1 MNAVT
6 NFLTRNCPACGANGG
21 TAEKSSAQPA
31 ESLSLDELKPYWRGL
46 FQEKVFFTYDRCG
59 QCGLLYAPVFFDQA
73 QLGELY
79 SAMAPNMD
87 AVPTDAIEATQRV
100 YFEEATAG
108 LGVSGNVLE
117 IGPDV
122 GYIVG
127 HAAKD
132 ERFERF
138 YLFEPNKAVHGELA
152 AAANGRPYM
161 ISEDMNDLS
170 AVPDGSVA
178 LALMVHVLDHLLDP
192 RAMLEQIRKKLKP
205 GGRVAIVTHNERSL
219 LRSVMGKRW
228 PPFCLQHPELYN
240 PQSITRL
247 LNSAGYGKV
256 EVHGSKNYFPLSFM
270 VRQAAYTAGLKLE
283 RVPLPKI
290 VLGLRLG
297 NIMTIASNSSTS

>member
-1 MNAVT
+1 VNAVT
-6 NFLTRNCPACGANGG
+6 NFITRKCPACGAESGKPEAFSDKA
-21 TAEKSSAQPA
+21 AET
-31 ESLSLDELKPYWRGL
+31 LSLEELTPYWSGL

-59 QCGLLYAPVFFDQA
+59 ACGLLYAPVFFDQA

-87 AVPTDAIEATQRV
+87 AVGTDAIEATQRV
-100 YFEEATAG
+100 YFEEATEG
-108 LGVSGNVLE
+108 LKVSGNFLE

-132 ERFERF
+132 PRFENF
-138 YLFEPNKAVHGELA
+138 YLFEPNKAVHAELG
-152 AAANGRPYM
+152 AAANGRRFT
-161 ISEDMNDLS
+161 ISDDMDDLS

-178 LALMVHVLDHLLDP
+178 LAVMVHVLDHLLDP
-192 RAMLEQIRKKLKP
+192 KAMLEQIHKKLKP

-247 LNSAGYGKV
+247 LKSAGYGNV
-256 EVHGSKNYFPLSFM
+256 EVQGSKNYFPLSFM
-270 VRQAAYTAGLKLE
+270 VRQAAYTAGIKLE
-283 RVPLPKI
+283 RVPLPKT

-297 NIMTIASNSSTS
+297 NILTIADA

>member
-1 MNAVT
+1 VNAVT
-6 NFLTRNCPACGANGG
+6 NFLKRDCPACGAAAGE
-21 TAEKSSAQPA
+21 AEAFSEKAA
-31 ESLSLDELKPYWRGL
+31 ETLSLDDLKPYWRGL

-59 QCGLLYAPVFFDQA
+59 DCGLLYAPVFFDQA

-79 SAMAPNMD
+79 SAMEPNMD
-87 AVPTDAIEATQRV
+87 AVGTDAIEATQRV
-100 YFEEATAG
+100 YYEEATEG
-108 LGVSGNVLE
+108 LGVSGNFLE

-122 GYIVG
+122 GYIVS

-132 ERFERF
+132 PRFEHF
-138 YLFEPNKAVHGELA
+138 YLFEPNKSVHDELR
-152 AAANGRPYM
+152 AAANGKALT
-161 ISEDMNDLS
+161 ISAGMDDLS

-192 RAMLEQIRKKLKP
+192 KAMLEQVRTKLKP

-247 LNSAGYGKV
+247 LNSAGYGQV

-270 VRQAAYTAGLKLE
+270 VRQAAYTVGIKLQ
-283 RVPLPKI
+283 RVPLPKT

-297 NIMTIASNSSTS
+297 NIMTIASA

>member
-1 MNAVT
+1 VNAVT
-6 NFLTRNCPACGANGG
+6 NFITRDCPACGANGG
-21 TAEKSSAQPA
+21 KAEAFSEKAA
-31 ESLSLDELKPYWRGL
+31 ETLSLEELTPYWSGL

-59 QCGLLYAPVFFDQA
+59 ACGLLYAPVFFDQA

-87 AVPTDAIEATQRV
+87 AVGTDAIEATQRV
-100 YFEEATAG
+100 YFEEATEG
-108 LGVSGNVLE
+108 LSVSGNFLE

-132 ERFERF
+132 ERFENF
-138 YLFEPNKAVHGELA
+138 YLFEPNKAVHAELG
-152 AAANGRPYM
+152 AAANGRRFT
-161 ISEDMNDLS
+161 ISDDMDDLS

-178 LALMVHVLDHLLDP
+178 LAVMVHVLDHLLDP
-192 RAMLEQIRKKLKP
+192 KAMLEQIHKKLKP

-247 LNSAGYGKV
+247 LKSAGYGNV
-256 EVHGSKNYFPLSFM
+256 EVQGSKNYFPLSFM
-270 VRQAAYTAGLKLE
+270 VRQAAYTAGIKLE
-283 RVPLPKI
+283 RVPLPKT

-297 NIMTIASNSSTS
+297 NILTIADA

>member
-1 MNAVT
+1 MNVAA
-6 NFLTRNCPACGANGG
+6 NFLTRDCPGCGAASRKSEAFSDKA
-21 TAEKSSAQPA
+21 AET
-31 ESLSLDELKPYWRGL
+31 LSLDELRPYWRGL

-59 QCGLLYAPVFFDQA
+59 GCGLLYAPVFFDQA

-79 SAMAPNMD
+79 SAMEPNMD
-87 AVPTDAIEATQRV
+87 AVGTDAIEATQRV
-100 YFEEATAG
+100 YFEEATDG
-108 LGVSGNVLE
+108 LRVSGNFLE

-132 ERFERF
+132 PRFERF
-138 YLFEPNKAVHGELA
+138 YLFEPNKSVHAELGVA
-152 AAANGRPYM
+152 ARTKPVT
-161 ISEDMNDLS
+161 ISEDMDDLS
-170 AVPDGSVA
+170 AVPDGSVS

-192 RAMLEQIRKKLKP
+192 RAMLEQIARKLKP

-219 LRSVMGKRW
+219 LRSVMGRRW

-240 PQSITRL
+240 PRSITKL

-270 VRQAAYTAGLKLE
+270 VRQAAYTAGIKLE
-283 RVPLPKI
+283 RIPLPRT

-297 NIMTIASNSSTS
+297 NIMTIASA

>member
-152 AAANGRPYM
+152 AAANGRPSTT
-161 ISEDMNDLS
+161 SEDMNDLS

>member
-1 MNAVT
+1 VSAVT
-6 NFLTRNCPACGANGG
+6 SFITRDCPACGTNGG
-21 TAEKSSAQPA
+21 IAEASSQTRA
-31 ESLSLDELKPYWRGL
+31 ETLSLDQLRPYWRGL

-59 QCGLLYAPVFFDQA
+59 ACGLLYAPVFFDQA

-108 LGVSGNVLE
+108 LSVSGNYLE

-127 HAAKD
+127 HAASD
-132 ERFERF
+132 ERFEHF
-138 YLFEPNKAVHGELA
+138 YLFEPNKAVHAELGA
-152 AAANGRPYM
+152 AATGRPHT

-192 RAMLEQIRKKLKP
+192 KAMLEQISKKLNP

-240 PQSITRL
+240 PQSITKL
-247 LNSAGYGKV
+247 LKGAGYDKI

-270 VRQAAYTAGLKLE
+270 VRQAAYTAGIKLR
-283 RVPLPKI
+283 RVPLPKM

-297 NIMTIASNSSTS
+297 NIMTIAGA

>member
-6 NFLTRNCPACGANGG
+6 SFLTRNCPACGANGG
-21 TAEKSSAQPA
+21 KAEAFSEKPA
-31 ESLSLDELKPYWRGL
+31 ETLTMDELRPYWRGL
-46 FQEKVFFTYDRCG
+46 FQEKVFFTYDRCAG
-59 QCGLLYAPVFFDQA
+59 CGLLYAPVFFDQA

-108 LGVSGNVLE
+108 LSVSGNFLE

-122 GYIVG
+122 GYIVH
-127 HAAKD
+127 HAAND
-132 ERFERF
+132 RRFEHF
-138 YLFEPNKAVHGELA
+138 YLFEPNKAVHAELGA
-152 AAANGRPYM
+152 AADGKPFT
-161 ISEDMNDLS
+161 ISEDMDDLS

-192 RAMLEQIRKKLKP
+192 KAMLEQIARKLKP

-240 PQSITRL
+240 PQSITKL
-247 LNSAGYGKV
+247 LQSAGYGTV

-270 VRQAAYTAGLKLE
+270 VRQAAYTAGIKLE
-283 RVPLPKI
+283 RVPLPKT

-297 NIMTIASNSSTS
+297 NIMTIASV

>member
-1 MNAVT
+1 VNAVT
-6 NFLTRNCPACGANGG
+6 SFITRDCPACGAKGG
-21 TAEKSSAQPA
+21 TAEASSETRA
-31 ESLSLDELKPYWRGL
+31 ETLSLDQLRPYWRGL

-59 QCGLLYAPVFFDQA
+59 ACGLLYAPMFFDQA

-87 AVPTDAIEATQRV
+87 AVPTDAIEATQKV

-108 LGVSGNVLE
+108 LVASGNFLE

-122 GYIVG
+122 GYVVA

-132 ERFERF
+132 ERFEHF
-138 YLFEPNKAVHGELA
+138 YLFEPNKAVHAELA
-152 AAANGRPYM
+152 AAANGRPLT

-178 LALMVHVLDHLLDP
+178 MAVMVHVLDHLLDP
-192 RAMLEQIRKKLKP
+192 KAMLAQVRKKLKA

-240 PQSITRL
+240 PQSIAKL
-247 LNSAGYGKV
+247 LKSAGYGSV

-270 VRQAAYTAGLKLE
+270 VRQAAYTAGIRLE
-283 RVPLPKI
+283 RVPLPKT

-297 NIMTIASNSSTS
+297 NIMTIASA

>member
-1 MNAVT
+1 VNAVT
-6 NFLTRNCPACGANGG
+6 SFLTRNCPACGADGG
-21 TAEKSSAQPA
+21 RAEKSSATPA
-31 ESLSLDELKPYWRGL
+31 ESLSLEQLKPYWRGL
-46 FQEKVFFTYDRCG
+46 FQEKVFFTYDRCR
-59 QCGLLYAPVFFDQA
+59 QCGLLYAPVFFDQD

-100 YFEEATAG
+100 YFEEATEG
-108 LGVSGNVLE
+108 LKVSGNFLE

-122 GYIVG
+122 GYIVA
-127 HAAKD
+127 HAASD
-132 ERFERF
+132 PRFEHF
-138 YLFEPNKAVHGELA
+138 YLFEPNKAVHADLGA
-152 AAANGRPYM
+152 ATNGRPFT
-161 ISEDMNDLS
+161 ISEDMDDLS

-192 RAMLEQIRKKLKP
+192 KAMLEQIRKKLKP

-219 LRSVMGKRW
+219 LRSVMGTRW

-270 VRQAAYTAGLKLE
+270 VRQAAYTAGIKLE
-283 RVPLPKI
+283 RVPLPKT

-297 NIMTIASNSSTS
+297 NIMTIASA

>member
-1 MNAVT
+1 MNVAT
-6 NFLTRNCPACGANGG
+6 KFLTRNCPACGANGG
-21 TAEKSSAQPA
+21 TAEAFSKKPA
-31 ESLSLDELKPYWRGL
+31 EMFSLDELRPYWRGL

-59 QCGLLYAPVFFDQA
+59 ECGLLYAPVFFDQA

-100 YFEEATAG
+100 YFEEATEG
-108 LGVSGNVLE
+108 LNVSGNFLE

-127 HAAKD
+127 HAARD
-132 ERFERF
+132 HRFEHF
-138 YLFEPNKAVHGELA
+138 YLFEPNKSVHAELE
-152 AAANGRPYM
+152 AAANGKAFT
-161 ISEDMNDLS
+161 ISEDMDDLS

-192 RAMLEQIRKKLKP
+192 KAMLEQIRKKLKP
-205 GGRVAIVTHNERSL
+205 GGRVAIVTHNERSV

-240 PQSITRL
+240 PQSITKL
-247 LNSAGYGKV
+247 LNSAGYRKV
-256 EVHGSKNYFPLSFM
+256 DVHGSKNYFPLSFM
-270 VRQAAYTAGLKLE
+270 VRQAAYTAGIKLE
-283 RVPLPKI
+283 RVPLPKT

-297 NIMTIASNSSTS
+297 NIMTIASV

>member
-1 MNAVT
+1 MNAVP
-6 NFLTRNCPACGANGG
+6 NFIARDCPACGASAG
-21 TAEKSSAQPA
+21 TAEAFSEKPA
-31 ESLSLDELKPYWRGL
+31 ESLSADELRPYWRGL
-46 FQEKVFFTYDRCG
+46 FQEKVFFTYDRCR

-100 YFEEATAG
+100 YFEEAIAG
-108 LGVSGNVLE
+108 LTVSGNFLE

-127 HAAKD
+127 HAVKHD
-132 ERFERF
+132 RFEHF
-138 YLFEPNKAVHGELA
+138 YLFEPNKAVHAELA
-152 AAANGRPYM
+152 AAANGRPFT
-161 ISEDMNDLS
+161 ISEGMEDLS
-170 AVPDGSVA
+170 VVPDGSVA
-178 LALMVHVLDHLLDP
+178 LALLIHVLDHLLDP
-192 RAMLEQIRKKLKP
+192 RAMLEQIRTKLKP

-240 PQSITRL
+240 PQSITKL
-247 LNSAGYGKV
+247 LKSAGYSTV

-270 VRQAAYTAGLKLE
+270 VRQAAYTAGIKLE
-283 RVPLPKI
+283 RVPLPRT

-297 NIMTIASNSSTS
+297 NIITIASA

>member
-1 MNAVT
+1 MNAVS
-6 NFLTRNCPACGANGG
+6 NFLKRDCPACGAKAGKPEAYSEKA
-21 TAEKSSAQPA
+21 AET
-31 ESLSLDELKPYWRGL
+31 LSLDDLKPYWRGL

-59 QCGLLYAPVFFDQA
+59 SCGLLYAPAFFDQA
-73 QLGELY
+73 QLAGLY
-79 SAMAPNMD
+79 AAMEPNMD
-87 AVPTDAIEATQRV
+87 AVGTDAIEATQRV
-100 YFEEATAG
+100 YFEEAKAG
-108 LGVSGNVLE
+108 LNVSGNFLE

-122 GYIVG
+122 GYIVA
-127 HAAKD
+127 HAAED
-132 ERFERF
+132 PRFEHF
-138 YLFEPNKAVHGELA
+138 YLFEPNKSVHPELGA
-152 AAANGRPYM
+152 AAGANPFT
-161 ISEDMNDLS
+161 ISEDMDDLS
-170 AVPDGSVA
+170 GVPDGSVA

-192 RAMLEQIRKKLKP
+192 KAMLEQIRKKLKP

-270 VRQAAYTAGLKLE
+270 VRQAAYTAGIKLD
-283 RVPLPKI
+283 RVPLPKT

-297 NIMTIASNSSTS
+297 NIMTIASA

>member
-6 NFLTRNCPACGANGG
+6 KFLTRNCPACGANGG
-21 TAEKSSAQPA
+21 RAEAFSEKAA
-31 ESLSLDELKPYWRGL
+31 ETLSLDELKPYWRGL
-46 FQEKVFFTYDRCG
+46 FQDKVFFTYDRCRA
-59 QCGLLYAPVFFDQA
+59 CGLLYAPVFFDQA

-100 YFEEATAG
+100 YFEEATAH
-108 LGVSGNVLE
+108 LNVSGNFLE

-127 HAAKD
+127 HSAKD
-132 ERFERF
+132 PRFEHF
-138 YLFEPNKAVHGELA
+138 YLFEPNKSVHAELA
-152 AAANGRPYM
+152 AAANGRPYT
-161 ISEDMNDLS
+161 ISEDMDDLS

-192 RAMLEQIRKKLKP
+192 KAMLEQIRTKLKP

-240 PQSITRL
+240 PRSIANL
-247 LNSAGYGKV
+247 LNGSGYGSV

-270 VRQAAYTAGLKLE
+270 VRQAAYTAGIKLGGL
-283 RVPLPKI
+283 PLPKT

-297 NIMTIASNSSTS
+297 NIMTIATV

>member
-6 NFLTRNCPACGANGG
+6 DFLKRDCPACGAKAGK
-21 TAEKSSAQPA
+21 AEAFSEKAA
-31 ESLSLDELKPYWRGL
+31 ETLSLDDLKPYWRGL

-59 QCGLLYAPVFFDQA
+59 ECGLLYAPVFFDQA

-79 SAMAPNMD
+79 SAMEPNMD
-87 AVPTDAIEATQRV
+87 AVGTDAIEATQRV
-100 YFEEATAG
+100 YFEEATDG
-108 LGVSGNVLE
+108 LAVSGNFLE

-132 ERFERF
+132 PRFEHF
-138 YLFEPNKAVHGELA
+138 YLFEPNKSVHAELGT
-152 AAANGRPYM
+152 AANGKPFT

-170 AVPDGSVA
+170 AVPDGSAA
-178 LALMVHVLDHLLDP
+178 LVVMVHVLDHLLDP
-192 RAMLEQIRKKLKP
+192 KAMLEQIRRKLKA
-205 GGRVAIVTHNERSL
+205 GGRVAIVTHNEGSL

-240 PQSITRL
+240 PKSITKL
-247 LNSAGYGKV
+247 LKGTGYGKV
-256 EVHGSKNYFPLSFM
+256 EVHGSKNFFPLSFM
-270 VRQAAYTAGLKLE
+270 VRQAAFTAGIKLE
-283 RVPLPKI
+283 RMPLPKA

-297 NIMTIASNSSTS
+297 NIMTIASA

>member
-6 NFLTRNCPACGANGG
+6 SFLTRDCPACGANGG
-21 TAEKSSAQPA
+21 TAEAFSERAA
-31 ESLSLDELKPYWRGL
+31 ETLSLDQLRPYWRGL
-46 FQEKVFFTYDRCG
+46 FQKKVFFTYDRCG
-59 QCGLLYAPVFFDQA
+59 GCGLLYAPVFFDQA

-79 SAMAPNMD
+79 SAMEPNMD
-87 AVPTDAIEATQRV
+87 AVGTDAIEATQRV

-108 LGVSGNVLE
+108 LNVSGNFLE

-132 ERFERF
+132 PRFEHF
-138 YLFEPNKAVHGELA
+138 YLFEPNKSVHAELGA
-152 AAANGRPYM
+152 AAGAKPFT
-161 ISEDMNDLS
+161 ISDGMDDLS
-170 AVPDGSVA
+170 AVADGSVA
-178 LALMVHVLDHLLDP
+178 LAVMVHVLDHLLDP
-192 RAMLEQIRKKLKP
+192 KAMLEQIAKKLKP

-240 PQSITRL
+240 PQSITRM

-270 VRQAAYTAGLKLE
+270 VRQAAYTAGIKFE
-283 RVPLPKI
+283 RVPLPRT

-297 NIMTIASNSSTS
+297 NIMTIASA

>member
-1 MNAVT
+1 MNADAS
-6 NFLTRNCPACGANGG
+6 FLTRNCPACGANGG
-21 TAEKSSAQPA
+21 TAEKSSARRA
-31 ESLSLDELKPYWRGL
+31 ESLSLDELKPHWRGL

-73 QLGELY
+73 QLGEFY

-87 AVPTDAIEATQRV
+87 AVPTDSIEATQRV

-108 LGVSGNVLE
+108 LSVSGDFLE

-122 GYIVG
+122 GYIVSR
-127 HAAKD
+127 AARD
-132 ERFERF
+132 ERFEHF
-138 YLFEPNKAVHGELA
+138 YLFEPNKAVHAELGA
-152 AAANGRPYM
+152 TANGKPFT
-161 ISEDMNDLS
+161 ISEDMDDLS

-178 LALMVHVLDHLLDP
+178 LALMAHVLDHLLDP

-219 LRSVMGKRW
+219 LRSVMGTRW

-247 LNSAGYGKV
+247 LTSAGYGEV

-270 VRQAAYTAGLKLE
+270 VRQAAYTAGIKLE
-283 RVPLPKI
+283 RMPLPKT

-297 NIMTIASNSSTS
+297 NIMTIANA

>member
-6 NFLTRNCPACGANGG
+6 NFLKRDCPACGTNGG
-21 TAEKSSAQPA
+21 IAEAFSEKAA
-31 ESLSLDELKPYWRGL
+31 ETLSLDDLKPYWRGL

-79 SAMAPNMD
+79 SAMEPNMD
-87 AVPTDAIEATQRV
+87 AVGTDAIEATQRA
-100 YFEEATAG
+100 YFEEATDG
-108 LGVSGNVLE
+108 LAVSGNFLE

-127 HAAKD
+127 HAAD
-132 ERFERF
+132 DDRFEHF
-138 YLFEPNKAVHGELA
+138 YLFEPNKSVHTELGRA
-152 AAANGRPYM
+152 AKGKPWT
-161 ISEDMNDLS
+161 ISEDMDDLS

-178 LALMVHVLDHLLDP
+178 LAVMVHVLDHLLDP
-192 RAMLEQIRKKLKP
+192 KAMLEQIRCKLKP

-240 PQSITRL
+240 PRSITKL
-247 LNSAGYGKV
+247 LNSAGYGTV

-270 VRQAAYTAGLKLE
+270 VRQAGYTAGIKLE
-283 RVPLPKI
+283 RVPLPKT

-297 NIMTIASNSSTS
+297 NIMTIASA

>member
-1 MNAVT
+1 MNSVT
-6 NFLTRNCPACGANGG
+6 NFLTRTCPACGATGG
-21 TAEKSSAQPA
+21 KAEASSKTPA
-31 ESLSLDELKPYWRGL
+31 EALTLEQLRPYWRGL
-46 FQEKVFFTYDRCG
+46 FQEKVFFTYGRCE

-100 YFEEATAG
+100 YFEEATQG
-108 LGVSGNVLE
+108 LDVSGNFLE

-122 GYIVG
+122 GYIAR

-132 ERFERF
+132 PLFEHF
-138 YLFEPNKAVHGELA
+138 YLFEPNRAVHAELGA
-152 AAANGRPYM
+152 AASGRPYT

-192 RAMLEQIRKKLKP
+192 KSMLEQIRKKLKP
-205 GGRVAIVTHNERSL
+205 GGRLAIVTHNERSL

-240 PQSITRL
+240 PQSMTKL
-247 LNSAGYGKV
+247 LNSAGYGTVKV
-256 EVHGSKNYFPLSFM
+256 QGSKNYFPLSFM
-270 VRQAAYTAGLKLE
+270 VQQAAYTAGIKLE
-283 RVPLPKI
+283 RVPLPKA

-297 NIMTIASNSSTS
+297 NIITVASA

>member
-1 MNAVT
+1 MNAET
-6 NFLTRNCPACGANGG
+6 TFLKRDCPSCGAKDGK
-21 TAEKSSAQPA
+21 AEAFSGKAA
-31 ESLSLDELKPYWRGL
+31 ETLSLDDLKPYWRGL

-59 QCGLLYAPVFFDQA
+59 DCGLLYAPVFFDQS

-79 SAMAPNMD
+79 SAMEPNMD
-87 AVPTDAIEATQRV
+87 AVGTDAIQATQRV
-100 YFEEATAG
+100 YFEEATEG
-108 LGVSGNVLE
+108 LAVSGNFLE

-132 ERFERF
+132 PRFEHF
-138 YLFEPNKAVHGELA
+138 YLFEPNKSVHAELG
-152 AAANGRPYM
+152 AAANGKPFA
-161 ISEDMNDLS
+161 ISEDMDDLS
-170 AVPDGSVA
+170 AVPDGTVA

-192 RAMLEQIRKKLKP
+192 KMMLEQIRKKLKP

-219 LRSVMGKRW
+219 LRSMMGKRW

-240 PQSITRL
+240 PQSITKL
-247 LNSAGYGKV
+247 LQTAGYGAV

-270 VRQAAYTAGLKLE
+270 VRQAAYTAGIKLE
-283 RVPLPKI
+283 GVPLPKT

-297 NIMTIASNSSTS
+297 NIMTIASA